1 MKKAVL
7 FLAPGFEEIEA
18 LATVD
23 ILRRGGIEV
32 TTVSIS
38 SDPFVCGVHGIE
50 VTTDA
55 VDEYPIDSQDAVIL
69 PGGMPGAENLSKSSI
84 VIQTIKKF
92 YQENKIVAAI
102 CAAPFVLG
110 KADILKGKNVT
121 CYPGFQDKL
130 NGATYLDKRVVT
142 DNNII
147 TACGP
152 SATIEFA
159 LELLKK
165 LTDSVT
171 ADSVAKAMLIK

>member
-130 NGATYLDKRVVT
+130 NGAT
-142 DNNII
+142 
-147 TACGP
+147 
-152 SATIEFA
+152 
-159 LELLKK
+159 
-165 LTDSVT
+165 
-171 ADSVAKAMLIK
+171 

>member
-102 CAAPFVLG
+102 CAAPFVL
-110 KADILKGKNVT
+110 
-121 CYPGFQDKL
+121 
-130 NGATYLDKRVVT
+130 
-142 DNNII
+142 
-147 TACGP
+147 
-152 SATIEFA
+152 
-159 LELLKK
+159 
-165 LTDSVT
+165 
-171 ADSVAKAMLIK
+171 